1 MSEILIRNWVLL
13 SGRPDLVNPLKG
25 LMEKASKKDQRLLL
39 ELQRC
44 LLAKEQEQ
52 SKLKLDLRK
61 AKREVSRLSEQV
73 KVLSKGG
80 FNA

>member
-1 MSEILIRNWVLL
+1 MSDVLIQNWILL
-13 SGRPDLVNPLKG
+13 SGRADLSNQLRG
-25 LMEKASKKDQRLLL
+25 LMDKASKKEQTLLL

-44 LLAKEQEQ
+44 LLAKGQEQ

-61 AKREVSRLSEQV
+61 AKRDISRLSDQV